1 MQDGKGPVFGVQ
13 ETQIKSWSAA
23 AMHGLREMPRF
34 AVLHPGDVLV
44 AYPDGVSGLRPKVCF

>member
-1 MQDGKGPVFGVQ
+1 MQDAQAPVFGVQ
-13 ETQIKSWSAA
+13 EAQIKTPT
-23 AMHGLREMPRF
+23 AMHALQATPRF